1 MRNFCDN
8 LQNTINFRYY
18 KKLNNRQIVLKKV
31 KVNNLKDIDLTLDHN
46 QFIVFT
52 GVSGSGKSSLAFD
65 TIYVEGQRRYIESLS
80 HNAKRFLTELKKP
93 DAQEI
98 LGLSPTIAIEQK
110 TVSKNPRSTAGTLTG
125 IYDFLRVLYAKIGTP
140 HCPISGEIV
149 RPRSKDQIIS
159 SISSLKK
166 GMKVY
171 LLAPLAKNKKASFKV
186 EFSDLLK
193 KGFMRVRVDGAIFDL
208 NETKELDPNKS
219 HDVDIIVDRI
229 EISDDLSRLK
239 EAIYQALDTGKG
251 FFSIYD
257 TESKE
262 EFSYSEYAYSSK
274 SNTSYPPLQPSD
286 FSFNH
291 PSGMCEK
298 CSGLGEI
305 FEFDL
310 EKIIDPLKS
319 IAEDCCIIASHFN
332 TIRYGN
338 IYRNLARIYK
348 FDINTPW
355 KDLPDKAKE
364 VFLYGTEHK
373 WTEMYFTHPDKKRG
387 WQEFVQWKGVI
398 FEGHQKLIE
407 AKGDLYRSKMHA
419 LMTQMVCPICSGN
432 KLRPYPAACELDGK
446 KIFEITAL
454 TINEALDFFN
464 NLKLD
469 KESGIIGKDLVLE
482 IVKRLNF
489 LKDVGLHYISLDRSA
504 PSLSGGEAQR
514 IRLAAQIGSGLI
526 GATYV
531 LDEPSIGL
539 HPSDHHKLINTLIA
553 LKNRGNTL
561 IVVEHDAE
569 TILCADTIVEI
580 GPFAGK
586 FGGEVIAQG
595 SVRKILQN
603 KKSLTGRYLSGDL
616 EIRSPSKKRVSSN
629 FLKIYGAS
637 HNNLKNIDVAIPL
650 NSFVCITGVSGSGK
664 SSLVSETL
672 YPALMNILHKSNHL
686 CGKFSKIE
694 GTEQLNKI
702 IFVDQSPIGKTV
714 RSNPATYIKVLD
726 EIRELFASLPESKI
740 RGYLPG
746 HFSFNVKEG
755 SCPYCK
761 GLGKVRLDMD
771 FMEDE
776 WAMCQQCKGKRYS
789 ADILSITYKGFNI
802 YDVLEMEVESA
813 LELFSAIPNIYK
825 MLKLL
830 KEVGLEYLHLG
841 QCSNTLSGGE
851 AQRIKLA
858 KELGKKA
865 TGKTLY
871 ILDEPTTGL
880 HFHDMQKLIDV
891 LHALVDQNN
900 SVLVIEHNMDLIKTA
915 DYIIDIGPHAGEL
928 GGEVI
933 AEGPPKD
940 LMKKNTLTA
949 KALKQS
955 YEDLLK
961 SSEQFLKKSATA
973 HAQDKKSL
981 TKPSLTKPSLT
992 KQGFIQ
998 SLPTRPD
1005 NLIIENAHSN
1015 NLKNIDLKIP
1025 LNKINIFS
1033 GPSGSGKTT
1042 LAFDTIYAEGQR
1054 RYIEAMPLYSR
1065 QFLSQLPKA
1074 KVDKIENLYP
1084 CIALEQKSHRQNP
1097 RSTVGTVTEIYDHLR
1112 LLYAHMGTA
1121 YCPETGEEIKTIS
1134 KDYVVKKALSSFD
1147 GEKVQVLCP
1156 INLLKFEEFS
1166 DLKNR
1171 LNRQGFLRIRLNKKY
1186 YELDEE
1192 IPYNKSLKNELL
1204 LVVDRLKI
1212 SKDIEKRLYEAVSSA
1227 ANISNGE
1234 IILALEQKDIY
1245 FNLSFAVES
1254 TGKSYPPITPQTF
1267 SFNSE
1272 EGMCLEC
1279 QGIGL
1284 NYGINLADDEDVLS
1298 SSISEI
1304 TENLFQYY
1312 YSEDLRKLIKD
1323 YFKSLK
1329 IDIDEPISSLSKKEQ
1344 DIFFNGQEDTSYLN
1358 KNLKFRFRGINKVF
1372 EVLAKHATMQIN
1384 EPLAAMMQT
1393 KTCPSCHGHR
1403 LNPLARNVKINDLS
1417 ITDLCALDISDAYK
1431 YLDKVST
1438 DKQFLKEIVSQ
1449 VKSHLNLMLDL
1460 GLGYLSLN
1468 RSSPSLSGGEIQR
1481 IYLAKHLGSGLTNCL
1496 YILDEPTIGL
1506 HPYNTDLLITALK
1519 KLKDLNNTLIVV
1531 EHDVEV
1537 ISQGDYLFDFGPEA
1551 GTLGGKI
1558 VTSGTIEEIKSN
1570 PRSLTGQY
1578 LTGKKKVPIPS
1589 KRKKAEEFIKIE
1601 KANLH
1606 NLKNISC
1613 SIPKG
1618 VITAITGVSGSGKST
1633 LINYILKAAI
1643 ERNLKEKKDSID
1655 LEFAKVSNI
1664 SSFDKIIYLSQKLI
1678 GTTSRSDVST
1688 YSEIMPLIRDFFSSL
1703 PQSKAKGYKPR
1714 YFSYNHPRGM
1724 CRTCWGHGIKKI
1736 DLQFLPAVEVVCP
1749 SCHGY
1754 KLNSRSLEIQYKS
1767 KHIGQILEMTIDEAL
1782 EFFEAFPRI
1791 CKKLNTLI
1799 SVGLGYLKL
1808 GQEISTLSGGEG
1820 QRLKLAKELSKKS
1833 SSNTI
1838 YLFDEPT
1845 IGLHSHDIEKL
1856 LNIFH
1861 KLKEKKSTIIII
1873 EHNLDIIANSDYII
1887 DLGPYSG
1894 KYGGEVISFGTPEEV
1909 SKNKKSYTAK
1919 YLLKKLSP
1927 LN

>member
-1 MRNFCDN
+1 M
-8 LQNTINFRYY
+8 
-18 KKLNNRQIVLKKV
+18 NNRQIVLKKV
-31 KVNNLKDIDLTLDHN
+31 RVNNLKDVDLTLDHN

-65 TIYVEGQRRYIESLS
+65 TIYIEGQRRYIESLS

-110 TVSKNPRSTAGTLTG
+110 TASKNPRSTAGTLTG
-125 IYDFLRVLYAKIGTP
+125 IYDFLRVLYAKIGTA

-149 RPRSKDQIIS
+149 RPRSKDQILQ

-166 GMKVY
+166 GMKIY
-171 LLAPLAKNKKASFKV
+171 LLSPLAKNKKASFKA

-193 KGFMRVRVDGAIFDL
+193 KGFMRIRVDGAILDL
-208 NETKELDPNKS
+208 NETKELDPDKS
-219 HDVDIIVDRI
+219 HDVDIVIDRLTT
-229 EISDDLSRLK
+229 SDDFSRIK
-239 EAIYQALDTGKG
+239 EAVYQALDTGKG

-257 TESKE
+257 IDSKE
-262 EFSYSEYAYSSK
+262 EYSFSEYAYSAK
-274 SNTSYPPLQPSD
+274 SNTSYPALQPSD

-310 EKIIDPLKS
+310 EKIIDPSLS
-319 IAEDCCIIASHFN
+319 IAQDCCLIASHYN

-338 IYRNLARIYK
+338 IYRNLSRIYK
-348 FDINTPW
+348 FDINTLW
-355 KDLPDKAKE
+355 KDLPENAKE
-364 VFLYGTEHK
+364 VFLYGTEQK
-373 WTEMYFTHPDKKRG
+373 WTQMFFTHPNKRRG

-398 FEGHQKLIE
+398 AEGHQKLIE
-407 AKGDLYRSKMHA
+407 AKSELYRSKMHS
-419 LMTQMVCPICSGN
+419 LMTQMVCPTCKGN
-432 KLRPYPAACELDGK
+432 KIKAYPAACELEGK

-454 TINEALDFFN
+454 TINQALDFFN

-469 KESGIIGKDLVLE
+469 AESELIAKDLVLE
-482 IVKRLNF
+482 ITKRLNF
-489 LKDVGLHYISLDRSA
+489 LKDVGLHYISLDRNA
-504 PSLSGGEAQR
+504 PTLSGGEAQR

-526 GATYV
+526 GTTYV

-539 HPSDHHKLINTLIA
+539 HPSDHHKLINTLIS
-553 LKNRGNTL
+553 LKNKGNTL

-569 TILCADTIVEI
+569 TILSADTVVEI

-586 FGGEVIAQG
+586 FGGEIIAQG
-595 SVRKILQN
+595 SVEEILQN
-603 KKSLTGRYLSGDL
+603 KKSLTGRYLSGEL
-616 EIRSPSKKRVSSN
+616 KIESPSEKRVSSN
-629 FLKIYGAS
+629 FLKIYGAG
-637 HNNLKNIDVAIPL
+637 HNNLKNIDVSIPL

-664 SSLVSETL
+664 SSLISETL
-672 YPALMNILHKSNHL
+672 YPALMNILHNSNHI

-694 GTEQLNKI
+694 GAEQLNKI

-761 GLGKVRLDMD
+761 GLGQVKLDMD

-776 WAMCQQCKGKRYS
+776 WTTCQQCKGKRYS

-802 YDVLEMEVESA
+802 YDILEMEVESA
-813 LELFSAIPNIYK
+813 LDLFSAIPNIYK

-830 KEVGLEYLHLG
+830 KDVGLEYLHLG

-900 SVLVIEHNMDLIKTA
+900 SVIVIEHNMDLIKTA
-915 DYIIDIGPHAGEL
+915 DYIIDIGPYAGDL
-928 GGEVI
+928 GGKVI
-933 AEGPPKD
+933 AEGPPKT
-940 LMKKNTLTA
+940 LIKKNTPTA
-949 KALKQS
+949 KALKVS
-955 YEDLLK
+955 YEEILNTTLEKEKAIPAKGSSKSTLK
-961 SSEQFLKKSATA
+961 S
-973 HAQDKKSL
+973 
-981 TKPSLTKPSLT
+981 
-992 KQGFIQ
+992 
-998 SLPTRPD
+998 PTE
-1005 NLIIENAHSN
+1005 LIIENAHSN

-1112 LLYAHMGTA
+1112 LLYAHMGTP
-1121 YCPETGEEIKTIS
+1121 YCPETKEEIKTIS
-1134 KDYVVKKALSSFD
+1134 KEYVVKKALSTLKD
-1147 GEKVQVLCP
+1147 EKVQILCP
-1156 INLLKFEEFS
+1156 INLFKLEEFS
-1166 DLKNR
+1166 DLKER
-1171 LNRQGFLRIRLNKKY
+1171 LNRQGFLRVRLNKKY
-1186 YELDEE
+1186 YELDEK

-1204 LVVDRLKI
+1204 LVIDRLKVTEEN
-1212 SKDIEKRLYEAVSSA
+1212 EKRLYEAISSA

-1234 IILALEQKDIY
+1234 IILALEKKDIY
-1245 FNLSFAVES
+1245 FNLAFAVES

-1279 QGIGL
+1279 QGLGL
-1284 NYGINLADDEDVLS
+1284 SYGINLADDEEILA

-1304 TENLFQYY
+1304 CENLFQYY
-1312 YSEDLRKLIKD
+1312 FTEDLGKLIKD

-1329 IDIDEPISSLSKKEQ
+1329 IDVNAPLSSLSKKQQ
-1344 DIFFNGQEDTSYLN
+1344 DIFFNGQEESSYAN

-1372 EVLAKHATMQIN
+1372 EVLAKHATGQIS
-1384 EPLAAMMQT
+1384 EPLTAMMQT
-1393 KTCPSCHGHR
+1393 KPCQSCNATR
-1403 LNPLARNVKINDLS
+1403 LNPLARNVKINNLS
-1417 ITDLCALDISDAYK
+1417 ITDLCGLDIIDASK
-1431 YLDKVST
+1431 FLEQVST
-1438 DKQFLKEIVSQ
+1438 DKQFLKEIITQ
-1449 VKSHLNLMLDL
+1449 VQSHLNLMLDL

-1468 RSSPSLSGGEIQR
+1468 RSSPTLSGGELQR

-1506 HPYNTDLLITALK
+1506 HPYNSDLLITALK

-1531 EHDVEV
+1531 EHDGEV
-1537 ISQGDYLFDFGPEA
+1537 ISQGDYLFDFGPAA
-1551 GTLGGKI
+1551 GNLGGKI
-1558 VTSGTIEEIKSN
+1558 EAYGTIEEIKSN
-1570 PRSLTGQY
+1570 PNSLTGQY
-1578 LTGKKKVPIPS
+1578 LTNRKKVPIPS

-1601 KANLH
+1601 KGSLH

-1613 SIPKG
+1613 NIPKG

-1633 LINYILKAAI
+1633 LVNYILKPAI

-1655 LEFAKVSNI
+1655 LDFAKVSNI
-1664 SSFDKIIYLSQKLI
+1664 SSFDKIISLSQKLI

-1688 YSEIMPLIRDFFSSL
+1688 YSEIMPLIREFFSSL
-1703 PQSKAKGYKPR
+1703 PLSKAKGYKPR

-1724 CRTCWGHGIKKI
+1724 CRTCWGRGIKKI
-1736 DLQFLPAVEVVCP
+1736 DLQFLPAVEVTCP

-1754 KLNSRSLEIQYKS
+1754 KLNSRSLEIQYKN
-1767 KHIGQILEMTIDEAL
+1767 KHIGQILEMTIDEGL
-1782 EFFEAFPRI
+1782 EFFSAFPRI
-1791 CKKLNTLI
+1791 CKKLNGLI

-1808 GQEISTLSGGEG
+1808 GQEIATLSGGEG
-1820 QRLKLAKELSKKS
+1820 QRLKLARELSKKS
-1833 SSNTI
+1833 SANTL
-1838 YLFDEPT
+1838 YLLDEPT

-1894 KYGGEVISFGTPEEV
+1894 KYGGEIIAIGTPEEV
-1909 SKNKKSYTAK
+1909 SKNKNSYTAK